1 MSTEI
6 TLQDLAQE
14 IKVTLESLTNFLKE
28 QGFDEAPTATSI
40 LDEDL
45 SDIVR
50 DHAEELEP
58 IDDTVVRLK
67 PPFIVKNIAESLD
80 IKANKLIT
88 ELMKMGVLAA
98 INQSIDQAKVEQ
110 LCESRGL
117 KLVVDKREK
126 PQAEKQRA
134 PQAEDPENV
143 QHKEKDGD
151 RISRPAVV
159 AVMGH
164 VDHGKTSLLDALR
177 NTDIIA
183 GEAGGITQHTGAS
196 LIEYKGHRVTFLDT
210 PGHAA
215 FGAMRKRGAH
225 MTDICILVVA
235 SDDGVNAQTKE
246 ALKIIQDAKVP
257 MIIAITK
264 MDLPHANPDNVLKD
278 LQKVGILTED
288 WGGEYG
294 CVKVSALAKT
304 GLEDLLER
312 ITLEGEINELNGN
325 PKIPG
330 KGIVIESQLETGMGS
345 TASMLVQDG
354 SFKQGDFVICGEF
367 YGKIKG
373 MINSRDKRLKIAGPS
388 QPIKLL
394 GLNGVP
400 EVGTPIVVCKNE
412 KEAKKIASERAENIR
427 RAKLDR
433 PKITSV
439 EELLNQ
445 VQEQEKKLMRIIIK
459 ADVKGTAEAIVTE
472 LKKIE
477 SDKVNLDIVS
487 VGVGSITDTDVQLA
501 APSKTK
507 IIGFHVRTNPGV
519 NRVAKQREVEIELY
533 SVIYELLDK
542 VKEEMTGLLDAE
554 RREVIIGKV
563 EIMEIFK
570 IKNNKICGSI
580 VRSGKVK
587 VGSNARVFRNREM
600 IYNGSIKS
608 LRRFKDD
615 VKEVNNGVECGIN
628 LDNFNDFE
636 TQDEIEVY
644 EYEAVAAKL

>member
-1 MSTEI
+1 MNNETTVQE
-6 TLQDLAQE
+6 LAKE
-14 IKVTLESLTNFLKE
+14 IKVTLDSLLQFLSD
-28 QGFDEAPTATSI
+28 QGFENLTLTSPV
-40 LDEDL
+40 DEDL
-45 SDIVR
+45 ADLVK
-50 DHAEELEP
+50 DQVEELEP
-58 IDDTVVRLK
+58 EDDTVVRLK
-67 PPFIVKNIAESLD
+67 PPFIVKNVAEILD

-88 ELMKMGVLAA
+88 ELMQMGVLAA
-98 INQSIDQAKVEQ
+98 INQSIDQAKVEA

-126 PQAEKQRA
+126 PQADKERQ
-134 PQAEDPENV
+134 PLPEDPENIT
-143 QHKEKDGD
+143 HAEKDGE
-151 RISRPAVV
+151 RISRPPVV

-177 NTDIIA
+177 NSDITA
-183 GEAGGITQHTGAS
+183 GESGGITQHTGAS
-196 LIEYKGHRVTFLDT
+196 LIDYKGMKVTFLDT

-215 FGAMRKRGAH
+215 FSAMRKRGAH
-225 MTDICILVVA
+225 LTDICVLVVA
-235 SDDGVNAQTKE
+235 ADDGVNAQTKE
-246 ALKIIQDAKVP
+246 AIKIIQDAKVP
-257 MIIAITK
+257 MIIAINK
-264 MDLPHANPDNVLKD
+264 MDLANADANKT
-278 LQKVGILTED
+278 LQELQQLGLLTEE

-304 GLEDLLER
+304 GLEELLER
-312 ITLEGEINELNGN
+312 IILEGEINEVTGN

-330 KGIVIESQLETGMGS
+330 KGIVIEAQLETGMGS
-345 TASMLVQDG
+345 TASILVQDG
-354 SFKQGDFVICGEF
+354 TFKQGDIVICGEF
-367 YGKIKG
+367 YGKVKG
-373 MINSRDKRLKIAGPS
+373 MINSLDKRLKTAGPS

-445 VQEQEKKLMRIIIK
+445 VQEQDKKVLRVIIK

-477 SDKVNLDIVS
+477 SEKVNLDIIS
-487 VGVGSITDTDVQLA
+487 VGVGSITETDVQLA

-507 IIGFHVRTNPGV
+507 LIGFHVRTNPGV
-519 NRVAKQREVEIELY
+519 NKAAKSAGVEVSLY
-533 SVIYELLDK
+533 SVIYELIDNIRA
-542 VKEEMTGLLDAE
+542 EMTGMLDAE
-554 RREVIIGKV
+554 NRELILGKA

-570 IKNNKICGSI
+570 TKSGKICGSI

-587 VGSNARVFRNREM
+587 VGSNARVFRNKEM
-600 IYNGSIKS
+600 IYNGSVKS

-615 VKEVNNGVECGIN
+615 VKEVPNGMECGIN
-628 LDNFNDFE
+628 LDNFDDFE
-636 TQDEIEVY
+636 TQDIIELY
-644 EYEAVAAKL
+644 EYEKFAAKL